1 MNKPLIII
9 VLSFISIQHA
19 VGQQVSKKEISEIK
33 LKQHIQFLAS
43 DQLEGRLTGSTGEK
57 LSAEYIEKE
66 FKAAGLQPV
75 QLEENTD
82 AAYQHSFPFVRL
94 RITTNKTRFA
104 IVGGPDMPGMNAGS
118 MAQFKVFEEFFPLP
132 QSSSND
138 SITAEFVD
146 CGYGII
152 HEASNRNDFAEI
164 KDLSG
169 KICVMR
175 LGYMNEAS
183 EPNSPLKEVSDIQTK
198 IKLALERNA
207 RGILFINGYNID
219 PKNIPTGRL
228 NRTDKPLS
236 IPVFYYKTDKPLPHK
251 MQLMMVS
258 RVAAPTVNA
267 VNVMGFRNN
276 RKKHTIIIC
285 AHHDHIGYNE
295 YDNSRYTGPRA
306 IHNGADDNASGVAAM
321 LELARTLK
329 GKKYKKFNYL
339 FIAFSG
345 EEMGLLGSKYFV
357 NHAPIFLSGKIDST
371 NMQALSLQSNPK
383 LAKVNYVLNIDM
395 LGRLD
400 SSKRILAINGVGT
413 SPQFPKTIKQLK
425 LDTNRIKITTTE
437 SGNGPSDHA
446 SFYLENIP
454 VVHFFTGQHEDYHKP
469 SDDENKINY
478 SGMVVSLN
486 TIQQFVAINNK
497 AKKLPFTKTK
507 DQSAGRMKFKVSLG
521 VMPDYTWSGK
531 GMRIDGASEGKPAQK
546 AGMQKGDIITK
557 LGSYSI
563 NSIEDYMNALGKL
576 EPNTTTQIEILRG
589 TQNLTLPIQL

>member
-1 MNKPLIII
+1 MNNRFATGLLACLLIP
-9 VLSFISIQHA
+9 FAQ
-19 VGQQVSKKEISEIK
+19 GQKLPKNQASEIQ

-43 DQLEGRLTGSTGEK
+43 DALEGRLTGSNGEK

-75 QLEENTD
+75 QLNETGIPT
-82 AAYQHSFPFVRL
+82 YQHSFPFVRL
-94 RITTNKTRFA
+94 RITTNKTRFG
-104 IVGGPDMPGMNAGS
+104 IVGGPDMPGINAGS
-118 MAQFKVFEEFFPLP
+118 MAEFKVFEQFYPLP
-132 QSSSND
+132 QSNPND
-138 SITAEFVD
+138 SITAEVVD

-152 HEASNRNDFAEI
+152 HEASQRNDFADNA
-164 KDLSG
+164 DLTG

-183 EPNSPLKEVSDIQTK
+183 EPNSPLKDVSDIQTK
-198 IKLALERNA
+198 IKHALDRNA
-207 RGILFINGYNID
+207 RGILFINGININA
-219 PKNIPTGRL
+219 KNIPTGKL
-228 NRTDKPLS
+228 NRTDKPLP
-236 IPVFYYKTDKPLPHK
+236 IPVFYYKSERPIPPR
-251 MQLMMVS
+251 MNVMMVS
-258 RVAAPTVNA
+258 RIAAPTVNA
-267 VNVMGFRNN
+267 LNVMGFRNN
-276 RKKHTIIIC
+276 HKKHTIIVC

-329 GKKYKKFNYL
+329 GKKYKKYNYL

-345 EEMGLLGSKYFV
+345 EEMGLLGSKYFI
-357 NHAPIFLSGKIDST
+357 NHAPVFLSGKIDSG
-371 NMQALSLQSNPK
+371 LQNKIVAQPNPK

-400 SSKRILAINGVGT
+400 STKRILAINGVGT
-413 SPQFPKTIKQLK
+413 SPQFPKSISSLK

-454 VVHFFTGQHEDYHKP
+454 VVHFFSGQHDDYHKP

-478 SGMVVSLN
+478 SGMLLSLDA
-486 TIQQFVAINNK
+486 IQQFIAINNK

-507 DQSAGRMKFKVSLG
+507 DQTAGRMKFKVSLG

-546 AGMQKGDIITK
+546 AGLLKGDVITK
-557 LGSYSI
+557 LGTFSI
-563 NSIEDYMNALGKL
+563 NSIEDYMSALGKL
-576 EPNTTTQIEILRG
+576 EPGTSTTVEILRNN
-589 TQNLTLPIQL
+589 QPVTLPIQL

>member
-1 MNKPLIII
+1 MNKPLIFI

-82 AAYQHSFPFVRL
+82 AAYQHTFPFVRL

-138 SITAEFVD
+138 SVTAEFVD

-152 HEASNRNDFAEI
+152 HDASNRNDFAEI

-198 IKLALERNA
+198 IKHALERNA

-276 RKKHTIIIC
+276 HKKHTIIIC

-371 NMQALSLQSNPK
+371 NIQALSLQPNPK

-507 DQSAGRMKFKVSLG
+507 DQAAGRMKFKVSLG

-589 TQNLTLPIQL
+589 NQNLTLPIQL

>member
-1 MNKPLIII
+1 MNKPLIFI

-138 SITAEFVD
+138 SVTAEFVD

-152 HEASNRNDFAEI
+152 HDASNRNDFAEI

-198 IKLALERNA
+198 IKHALERNA

-276 RKKHTIIIC
+276 HKKHTIIIC

-371 NMQALSLQSNPK
+371 NIQALSLQPNPK

-400 SSKRILAINGVGT
+400 SSKRILAMNGVGT
-413 SPQFPKTIKQLK
+413 SPQFPKAIKQLK

>member
-1 MNKPLIII
+1 MNKPLIFI

-138 SITAEFVD
+138 SVTAEFVD

-152 HEASNRNDFAEI
+152 HDASNRNDFAEI

-198 IKLALERNA
+198 IKHALERNA

-276 RKKHTIIIC
+276 HKKHTIIIC

-371 NMQALSLQSNPK
+371 NIQALSLQPNPK

-400 SSKRILAINGVGT
+400 SSKRILAMNGVGT
-413 SPQFPKTIKQLK
+413 SPQFPKAIKQLK

-446 SFYLENIP
+446 SYLENIP

-589 TQNLTLPIQL
+589 NQNLTLPIQL

>member
-1 MNKPLIII
+1 MNKPLIFI

-276 RKKHTIIIC
+276 HKKHTIIIC

-329 GKKYKKFNYL
+329 GRKYKKFNYL

-357 NHAPIFLSGKIDST
+357 NHAPLFLSGKIDST
-371 NMQALSLQSNPK
+371 NIQALSLQPNPK

-478 SGMVVSLN
+478 SGMIVSLN

-589 TQNLTLPIQL
+589 NQNLTLPIQL

>member
-1 MNKPLIII
+1 MNKPLIFI

-19 VGQQVSKKEISEIK
+19 VGQHVSKKEISEIK

-276 RKKHTIIIC
+276 HKKHTIIIC

-371 NMQALSLQSNPK
+371 NIQALSLQPNPK

>member
-1 MNKPLIII
+1 
-9 VLSFISIQHA
+9 
-19 VGQQVSKKEISEIK
+19 
-33 LKQHIQFLAS
+33 
-43 DQLEGRLTGSTGEK
+43 
-57 LSAEYIEKE
+57 
-66 FKAAGLQPV
+66 
-75 QLEENTD
+75 
-82 AAYQHSFPFVRL
+82 
-94 RITTNKTRFA
+94 
-104 IVGGPDMPGMNAGS
+104 
-118 MAQFKVFEEFFPLP
+118 
-132 QSSSND
+132 
-138 SITAEFVD
+138 
-146 CGYGII
+146 
-152 HEASNRNDFAEI
+152 
-164 KDLSG
+164 
-169 KICVMR
+169 
-175 LGYMNEAS
+175 
-183 EPNSPLKEVSDIQTK
+183 
-198 IKLALERNA
+198 
-207 RGILFINGYNID
+207 
-219 PKNIPTGRL
+219 
-228 NRTDKPLS
+228 
-236 IPVFYYKTDKPLPHK
+236 
-251 MQLMMVS
+251 
-258 RVAAPTVNA
+258 
-267 VNVMGFRNN
+267 
-276 RKKHTIIIC
+276 
-285 AHHDHIGYNE
+285 
-295 YDNSRYTGPRA
+295 
-306 IHNGADDNASGVAAM
+306 M

-371 NMQALSLQSNPK
+371 NIQALSLQPNPK

-400 SSKRILAINGVGT
+400 SSKRILAMNGVGT

-507 DQSAGRMKFKVSLG
+507 DQAAGRMKFKVSLG

-589 TQNLTLPIQL
+589 NQNLTLPIQL

>member
-1 MNKPLIII
+1 MNKPLIFI

-138 SITAEFVD
+138 SVTAEFVD

-152 HEASNRNDFAEI
+152 HDASNRNDFAEI

-198 IKLALERNA
+198 IKHALERNA

-276 RKKHTIIIC
+276 HKKHTIIIC

-371 NMQALSLQSNPK
+371 NIQALSLQPNPK

-400 SSKRILAINGVGT
+400 SSKRILAMNGVGT
-413 SPQFPKTIKQLK
+413 SPQFPKAIKQLK

-589 TQNLTLPIQL
+589 NQNLTLPIQL